1 MKKSTVFRNSIALFF
16 AALAIVACSDDNND
30 TPSNES
36 IAGTYQGW
44 SKVTFPDMPTG
55 MGLDGEAVQIS
66 NNSDGTVKV
75 AYTSKG
81 AWGTS
86 IFNSATVTTA
96 NGKYHLVGLGKSTIE
111 GRKGGKATE
120 YDCALTGEISK
131 DKKIFNLIFTLK
143 DVMGGTK
150 ISFAQ
155 GRAPLTLLVANS
167 YKGYTTASS
176 KFFQNKIDKDQTVT
190 VAASEDAK
198 SVTVNF
204 KSNTWGTASLT
215 GVTVSASGEQYIL
228 DGKGTIKMG
237 MGGQT
242 PKDYECIFQ
251 GKISK
256 DGKTYGLSF
265 TMPAVMGGTTVTL
278 KNGTAPKTKAAE
290 DLAAK
295 KAIADFFAGK

>member
-176 KFFQNKIDKDQTVT
+176 KFFQNKIDKD
-190 VAASEDAK
+190 
-198 SVTVNF
+198 
-204 KSNTWGTASLT
+204 
-215 GVTVSASGEQYIL
+215 
-228 DGKGTIKMG
+228 
-237 MGGQT
+237 
-242 PKDYECIFQ
+242 
-251 GKISK
+251 
-256 DGKTYGLSF
+256 

-290 DLAAK
+290 ELAAK